1 MSPGPRALIAED
13 EPLLAAALAAELAA
27 CWPGLAL
34 LPPAPDGA
42 AALAATLAHRPDVCF
57 LDIRMPRLDGLA
69 AAHAIIEDWPHDVPP
84 PLMVFVTAHDEYALR
99 AFEAQALDYLL
110 KPVEHNR
117 LAACVA
123 RLMRQLGDRREPAAA
138 LDDAVAQLRAV
149 PAPAGV
155 GAPRLHVIRAQA
167 SEVVHLVPVE
177 EVLYFAA
184 ADKYLRVVT
193 AEREHLIRLSLRDLL
208 PRLDPQRFWQV
219 HRGLVV
225 QARHILAA
233 RREET
238 GRVLLTLRGRPE
250 TLVASRMFAHLF
262 RGM

>member
-42 AALAATLAHRPDVCF
+42 AALAAALANRPDVCF

-110 KPVEHNR
+110 KPV
-117 LAACVA
+117 
-123 RLMRQLGDRREPAAA
+123 
-138 LDDAVAQLRAV
+138 
-149 PAPAGV
+149 
-155 GAPRLHVIRAQA
+155 
-167 SEVVHLVPVE
+167 
-177 EVLYFAA
+177 
-184 ADKYLRVVT
+184 
-193 AEREHLIRLSLRDLL
+193 
-208 PRLDPQRFWQV
+208 
-219 HRGLVV
+219 
-225 QARHILAA
+225 
-233 RREET
+233 
-238 GRVLLTLRGRPE
+238 
-250 TLVASRMFAHLF
+250 
-262 RGM
+262 